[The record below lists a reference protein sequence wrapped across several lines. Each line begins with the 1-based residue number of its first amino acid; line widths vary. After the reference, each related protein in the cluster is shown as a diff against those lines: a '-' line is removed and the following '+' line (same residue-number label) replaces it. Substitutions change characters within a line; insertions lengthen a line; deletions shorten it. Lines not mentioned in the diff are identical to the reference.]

1 MKTET
6 GGAEFM
12 YQGGHGI
19 QAYKQARV
27 TTADP
32 KGLVLMC
39 YEGAISSLKLAKAKY
54 LAQEYEAKAKA
65 LQKTHDI
72 LNVLMQSLDFEKGGG
87 IAKNLDALYRF
98 MSQSL
103 IESDL
108 KRDPHAFDEVIT
120 MLEELESAW
129 KEIGPSRHAAVSDGS
144 SPLQGTLPKKPTV
157 AAGAY

>member
-1 MKTET
+1 
-6 GGAEFM
+6 M

-39 YEGAISSLKLAKAKY
+39 YEGAISSLKLAKEKY
-54 LAQEYEAKAKA
+54 LSHEYEVKAQA

-72 LNVLMQSLDFEKGGG
+72 LNVLMQSLDFEKGKT
-87 IAKNLDALYRF
+87 IAAGLNSLYSYMMRRV
-98 MSQSL
+98 M
-103 IESDL
+103 EGDL
-108 KRDPHAFDEVIT
+108 QNNMEAFDEVIG

-129 KEIGPSRHAAVSDGS
+129 KEI
-144 SPLQGTLPKKPTV
+144 
-157 AAGAY
+157 

>member
-1 MKTET
+1 
-6 GGAEFM
+6 M

-39 YEGAISSLKLAKAKY
+39 YEGAISSLKLAKEKY
-54 LAQEYEAKAKA
+54 LSHEYELKAQA

-72 LNVLMQSLDFEKGGG
+72 LNILMQSLDFEKGKT
-87 IAKNLDALYRF
+87 IAAGLNSLYSYMMRRV
-98 MSQSL
+98 M
-103 IESDL
+103 EGDL
-108 KRDPHAFDEVIT
+108 QNNMEAFDEVIG

-129 KEIGPSRHAAVSDGS
+129 KEISTTPRSNSASDSHVTILPEKKKLEVSGVI
-144 SPLQGTLPKKPTV
+144 G
-157 AAGAY
+157 GAF

>member
-1 MKTET
+1 
-6 GGAEFM
+6 M

-19 QAYKQARV
+19 QAYKQTRV

-39 YEGAISSLKLAKAKY
+39 YEGAISSLTLAKEKY
-54 LAQEYEAKAKA
+54 LSHEYEAKAKA

-72 LNVLMQSLDFEKGGG
+72 LNVLMQSLDFEKGGP
-87 IAKNLDALYRF
+87 IAGNLDALYRF

-103 IESDL
+103 IKSYL
-108 KRDPHAFDEVIT
+108 NRDPQAFDEVIT
-120 MLEELESAW
+120 MLEELKAAW
-129 KEIGPSRHAAVSDGS
+129 QQIGPARHTDAIEGS
-144 SPLQGTLPKKPTV
+144 SPVQDTLSKKPAV